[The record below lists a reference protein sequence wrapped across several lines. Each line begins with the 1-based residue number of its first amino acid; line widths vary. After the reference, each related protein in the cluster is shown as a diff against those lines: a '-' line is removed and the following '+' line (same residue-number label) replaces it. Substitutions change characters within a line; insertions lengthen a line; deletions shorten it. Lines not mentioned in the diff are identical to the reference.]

1 MSGIEFVLNVRKEG
15 VGMNRFSGNRGGVL
29 KVLLI
34 IFGLIFLCVVVT
46 GIYAAMKW
54 KSWAAD
60 FANIAAQ
67 EVVKD
72 SGLPDG
78 QKSEILAEIKQLGE
92 DFKSGK
98 ISTEELAHVA
108 QAINES
114 PLIPLAGVQ
123 VARQKY
129 IEPSTMSEREKAD
142 AILAVQR
149 FARGVHE
156 KKISKDTLNDVMKP
170 VAELR
175 PNGQWRPKDNPTR
188 MEIDQFVANAKAR
201 ADEAMIP
208 NEPFD
213 LNIAEELRKAIH
225 EGWN

>member
-1 MSGIEFVLNVRKEG
+1 
-15 VGMNRFSGNRGGVL
+15 MNRFSGSRGGIL

-34 IFGLIFLCVVVT
+34 IFGVIFLCIAV
-46 GIYAAMKW
+46 IAAYAALHW
-54 KSWAAD
+54 KQWAAD
-60 FANIAAQ
+60 IANVATR
-67 EVVKD
+67 EVVKE
-72 SGLPDG
+72 SGLPDD
-78 QKSEILAEIKQLGE
+78 QKQVILSEIEQLGN
-92 DFKSGK
+92 DFKAGK
-98 ISTEELAHVA
+98 ISTEELARMA
-108 QAINES
+108 KAIGES

-129 IEPSTMSEREKAD
+129 IEPSDMSEKEKAA

-156 KKISKDTLNDVMKP
+156 KKISRDTLNDVMKP
-170 VAELR
+170 VADLR
-175 PNGQWRPKDNPTR
+175 PNGQWRPKENPTR
-188 MEIDQFVANAKAR
+188 MEIDQFIANAKAR